1 MKQKLYDLMNRRTA
15 LIQQAEDALT
25 ANNHSG
31 YQSAMEQI
39 TNLNQEITD
48 IQALI
53 AEQDRQMLNAP
64 APTGSE
70 AEDIAHERV
79 SALLRNDEVTFT
91 VNEVR
96 RVLHNQVTVATGTI
110 VQPTGVGTD
119 IRDPL
124 GNVVPSIV
132 DRVRTLDLT
141 GLGSWQEPYVITELD
156 AKGGKVETTAGTARP
171 TSTDP
176 TFGVAEIKPY
186 ELTVTT
192 FVDRNIA
199 RLSPTA
205 YYEKIQGMAMRA
217 MRRNLA
223 ALIVNGDEPS
233 TPVFYGVTNAKNK
246 AAANIF
252 AEETLG
258 TAVDVNT
265 LDALYFAYGSDEAMG
280 AGARLLLTKPTLK
293 ALGQLRGTNEKR
305 RLLEIAPDP
314 SNPNSGTIR
323 DGGVILPYD
332 LVKAVGDDKILYG
345 DPMNFEVGL
354 FGDYTI
360 RLDESVKA
368 VERMV
373 AILGDVFV
381 GGNLVVDKG
390 FVVGKIGGGD

>member
-15 LIQQAEDALT
+15 LIQQAEDALN
-25 ANNHSG
+25 ANNHGG

-39 TNLNQEITD
+39 PNLNQEITD
-48 IQALI
+48 VQALI

-70 AEDIAHERV
+70 AEDIARERV
-79 SALLRNDEVTFT
+79 SALMRGDEVTFT

-96 RVLHNQVTVATGTI
+96 RALHNQVTVATGTI

-223 ALIVNGDEPS
+223 ALIVNGDDPS

>member
-1 MKQKLYDLMNRRTA
+1 MKQKLYDLMNRRTT
-15 LIQQAEDALT
+15 LIQQAEDALN

-79 SALLRNDEVTFT
+79 SALMRGDEVTFT

-96 RVLHNQVTVATGTI
+96 RALHNQVTVATGTI

-132 DRVRTLDLT
+132 DRVRTQDLT

-223 ALIVNGDEPS
+223 ALIVNGDDPN

>member
-1 MKQKLYDLMNRRTA
+1 MKQKLYDLMNRRTT
-15 LIQQAEDALT
+15 LIQQAEDALN

-39 TNLNQEITD
+39 TNLNQEIAI

-53 AEQDRQMLNAP
+53 AEQDRKMLNAP

-79 SALLRNDEVTFT
+79 SALMRGDEVTFT

-96 RVLHNQVTVATGTI
+96 RALHNQVTVATGTI

-223 ALIVNGDEPS
+223 ALIVNGDDPN

-265 LDALYFAYGSDEAMG
+265 LDALYEVLRDARSSG
-280 AGARLLLTKPTLK
+280 AD
-293 ALGQLRGTNEKR
+293 LRSQV
-305 RLLEIAPDP
+305 AVVF
-314 SNPNSGTIR
+314 SA
-323 DGGVILPYD
+323 GGVATVTSGSAIESSQTISASQVERYLQR
-332 LVKAVGDDKILYG
+332 DDVHTYYSTVYACSYLTYTNGSRTTTVWYQSPESLQAKLALCR
-345 DPMNFEVGL
+345 L
-354 FGDYTI
+354 FGVTHYVLQD
-360 RLDESVKA
+360 A
-368 VERMV
+368 
-373 AILGDVFV
+373 
-381 GGNLVVDKG
+381 
-390 FVVGKIGGGD
+390 

>member
-15 LIQQAEDALT
+15 LIQQAEDALN

-70 AEDIAHERV
+70 AEDIARERV
-79 SALLRNDEVTFT
+79 SALMRGDEVTFT

-96 RVLHNQVTVATGTI
+96 RALHNQVTVATGTI

-223 ALIVNGDEPS
+223 ALIVNGDDPS

-373 AILGDVFV
+373 AILGDAFV

>member
-15 LIQQAEDALT
+15 LIQQAEDALN

-70 AEDIAHERV
+70 AEDIARERV
-79 SALLRNDEVTFT
+79 SALMRGDEVTFT

-96 RVLHNQVTVATGTI
+96 RALHNQVTVATGTI

-223 ALIVNGDEPS
+223 ALIVNGDDPS

-314 SNPNSGTIR
+314 TNPNSGTVR

>member
-15 LIQQAEDALT
+15 LIQQAEDALN

-39 TNLNQEITD
+39 TNLNQEIAD
-48 IQALI
+48 VQALL
-53 AEQDRQMLNAP
+53 AEQDKKMLTAP
-64 APTGSE
+64 EPTGSE
-70 AEDIAHERV
+70 AEDIASERV
-79 SALLRNDEVTFT
+79 SALMKGEEVKFT

-96 RVLHNQVTVATGTI
+96 RALYNQVTVATGTI

-156 AKGGKVETTAGTARP
+156 AKGGKVETTSGTAR
-171 TSTDP
+171 TASTDP

-223 ALIVNGDEPS
+223 ALIVNGDDPG

-280 AGARLLLTKPTLK
+280 AGARLLLTKPILK
-293 ALGQLRGTNEKR
+293 ALGALRGTNEKR

-314 SNPNSGTIR
+314 TNPNSGTIR

-354 FGDYTI
+354 FGEYTI

-373 AILGDVFV
+373 AILGDAFV